1 MKHPVF
7 SNAPFFLLDLYEQEL
22 GFCDK
27 IQDYSCKSLKDQDIL
42 FKRVNVTWSNTAQKF
57 NAWAQQDKYHGT
69 LQHHTDTLQYILQV
83 T

>member
-27 IQDYSCKSLKDQDIL
+27 IQDYSCKSLTDQDIL
-42 FKRVNVTWSNTAQKF
+42 FKRVNVT
-57 NAWAQQDKYHGT
+57 
-69 LQHHTDTLQYILQV
+69 
-83 T
+83 